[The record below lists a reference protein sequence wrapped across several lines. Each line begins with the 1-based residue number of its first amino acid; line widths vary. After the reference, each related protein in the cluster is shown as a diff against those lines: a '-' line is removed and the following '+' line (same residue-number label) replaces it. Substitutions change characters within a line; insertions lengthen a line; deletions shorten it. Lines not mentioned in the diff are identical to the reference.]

1 MICNFRQ
8 IDAEYLRKFEELIQV
23 EPGTNSSA

>member
-23 EPGTNSSA
+23 EPGTNLSA

>member
-8 IDAEYLRKFEELIQV
+8 IDAEYLRKFKELIQV